1 VLEPHEHEKYY
12 IDVSHLGC
20 IGMRYVTRISHGMQK
35 HKFDVTCP
43 ALFMET
49 APVPPQNQKY
59 FVDVSCPRG
68 TRMHYVTRRYHQ
80 MQKHKFN
87 VTCPDSIF
95 IETTPFPP
103 EHEK

>member
-1 VLEPHEHEKYY
+1 MHRMH
-12 IDVSHLGC
+12 
-20 IGMRYVTRISHGMQK
+20 YVTRISHGMQK

-59 FVDVSCPRG
+59 FIDVSCPRG

-87 VTCPDSIF
+87 VTCPDSLF